1 MLDELTEKK
10 EILENQL
17 IDLEKMFN
25 EKREQY
31 LRILGAIE
39 ALEALETQ
47 LVDLERIFNEKREQY
62 LKILGAI
69 EALENLDPSVPPV
82 ITPHP
87 KE

>member
-1 MLDELTEKK
+1 MEPDKMLNELTEKK

-31 LRILGAIE
+31 L
-39 ALEALETQ
+39 
-47 LVDLERIFNEKREQY
+47 
-62 LKILGAI
+62 KILGAI
-69 EALENLDPSVPPV
+69 EAIEALDPSVPPT

>member
-1 MLDELTEKK
+1 MLNELTEKK

-31 LRILGAIE
+31 LKILG
-39 ALEALETQ
+39 ALEALE
-47 LVDLERIFNEKREQY
+47 
-62 LKILGAI
+62 A
-69 EALENLDPSVPPV
+69 LDPSVPPI
-82 ITPHP
+82 ITPRP

>member
-1 MLDELTEKK
+1 MEPDKMLDELTEKK
-10 EILENQL
+10 ET
-17 IDLEKMFN
+17 
-25 EKREQY
+25 
-31 LRILGAIE
+31 
-39 ALEALETQ
+39 LETQ

-69 EALENLDPSVPPV
+69 EALENLDPSVPPT

>member
-1 MLDELTEKK
+1 MKEPDKMLDELTEKK

-17 IDLEKMFN
+17 IDLEKM
-25 EKREQY
+25 
-31 LRILGAIE
+31 
-39 ALEALETQ
+39 
-47 LVDLERIFNEKREQY
+47 FNEKREQY

>member
-1 MLDELTEKK
+1 MEPDKMLDELTEKK

-31 LRILGAIE
+31 L
-39 ALEALETQ
+39 
-47 LVDLERIFNEKREQY
+47 
-62 LKILGAI
+62 KILGAI
-69 EALENLDPSVPPV
+69 EALENLDPSVPPT

-87 KE
+87 TE

>member
-1 MLDELTEKK
+1 MEPDKMLDELTEKK
-10 EILENQL
+10 ETLENQL
-17 IDLEKMFN
+17 IDLEKM
-25 EKREQY
+25 
-31 LRILGAIE
+31 
-39 ALEALETQ
+39 
-47 LVDLERIFNEKREQY
+47 FNEKREQY

>member
-1 MLDELTEKK
+1 MEPDKMLNELTEKK

-31 LRILGAIE
+31 LKILG
-39 ALEALETQ
+39 ALEALE
-47 LVDLERIFNEKREQY
+47 
-62 LKILGAI
+62 A
-69 EALENLDPSVPPV
+69 LDPSVPPV
-82 ITPHP
+82 ITPRP

>member
-1 MLDELTEKK
+1 MKPDDMLEELTEKK

-17 IDLEKMFN
+17 IDLEKM
-25 EKREQY
+25 
-31 LRILGAIE
+31 
-39 ALEALETQ
+39 
-47 LVDLERIFNEKREQY
+47 FNEKREQY

-87 KE
+87 KEW

>member
-1 MLDELTEKK
+1 MEPDKMLDELTEKK

-17 IDLEKMFN
+17 VDLEKM
-25 EKREQY
+25 
-31 LRILGAIE
+31 
-39 ALEALETQ
+39 
-47 LVDLERIFNEKREQY
+47 FNEKREQY

-69 EALENLDPSVPPV
+69 EALEALDPSVPPV

>member
-1 MLDELTEKK
+1 MEPDKMLDEMTEKK

-17 IDLEKMFN
+17 IDLEKM
-25 EKREQY
+25 
-31 LRILGAIE
+31 
-39 ALEALETQ
+39 
-47 LVDLERIFNEKREQY
+47 FNEKREQY

-69 EALENLDPSVPPV
+69 EALENLDPSVPPT

>member
-1 MLDELTEKK
+1 MEPDKMLDELTEKK

-39 ALEALETQ
+39 ALEAL
-47 LVDLERIFNEKREQY
+47 
-62 LKILGAI
+62 
-69 EALENLDPSVPPV
+69 DPSVPPT

>member
-1 MLDELTEKK
+1 MEPDKMLDELTEKK

-31 LRILGAIE
+31 L
-39 ALEALETQ
+39 
-47 LVDLERIFNEKREQY
+47 
-62 LKILGAI
+62 KILGAI
-69 EALENLDPSVPPV
+69 EALENLDQSVPPV